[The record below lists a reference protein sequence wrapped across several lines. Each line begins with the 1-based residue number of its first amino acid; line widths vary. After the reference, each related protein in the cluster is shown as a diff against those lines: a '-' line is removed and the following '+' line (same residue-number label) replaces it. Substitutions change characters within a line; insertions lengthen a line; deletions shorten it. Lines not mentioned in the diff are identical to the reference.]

1 MKVPIGLSIVFALLI
16 AGLVQSQGSAEPV
29 QDMPKEVRTLDAFMR
44 RKLDLS
50 REALQGIV
58 TEDFPL
64 IKKSADGLEKMSRQ
78 AEWEV
83 FHLDEYNHFSA
94 EFRRIAR
101 SMGKQ
106 AEQKNI
112 DGASMAYV
120 QLTMSCVECHKF
132 TRGVRMADATPAR
145 K

>member
-1 MKVPIGLSIVFALLI
+1 MKRFVYLAIAVPVVVV
-16 AGLVQSQGSAEPV
+16 GLVYSSGRAEPV
-29 QDMPKEVRTLDAFMR
+29 QDMPKEAKTVAQFMG

-58 TEDFPL
+58 TEDFKL
-64 IKKSADGLEKMSRQ
+64 IKKSADGLVKMSHQ
-78 AEWEV
+78 AEWDA
-83 FHLDEYNHFSA
+83 FNLPEYMQMSA

-101 SMGKQ
+101 TMGAQ
-106 AEQKNI
+106 AEKKSI
-112 DGASMAYV
+112 DGSALAYV

-132 TRGVRMADATPAR
+132 TRGVKMADA